1 MRCIN
6 CSERAVID
14 IRRHNSSF
22 CRPHFL
28 AYFDRQVETAIRRK
42 AMITPDGR
50 VLVAVS
56 GGKDS
61 LVLWDLLARM
71 GYRTAGLHIELGIG
85 EYSATSRETTVSFA
99 DARGLELIVVDL
111 SETYGMGVS
120 ELALHTGRAT
130 CSGCGLSK
138 RYVMNREA
146 AERGFDVVATGHNLD
161 DEAATLLGN
170 VLRWQTSYLAKQS
183 PVMEESLVAGSGSAN
198 LVKKIKPLYTLT
210 ERETAAYALLNRIDY
225 VVEECP
231 NALGATSLKYKEALA
246 RLELESP
253 GTKHNFLLQYVER
266 VQPALQ
272 QIPMDGH
279 ELRECVLCGQA
290 TTAEVCSFCRMWDR
304 ARTNAAEG
312 RSPRP
317 ARRRRRRPVS
327 PTPG

>member
-28 AYFDRQVETAIRRK
+28 AYFDRQVDTAIRRK
-42 AMITPDGR
+42 AMLTPDDR

-61 LVLWDLLARM
+61 LVLWGLLARM

-99 DARGLELIVVDL
+99 DARSLELIIVDL
-111 SETYGMGVS
+111 SETYGMGVP
-120 ELALHTGRAT
+120 ELARLTGRAA

-170 VLRWQTSYLAKQS
+170 VLRWQTGYLAKQS
-183 PVMEESLVAGSGSAN
+183 PVMEESLVAGAGSAS

-210 ERETAAYALLNRIDY
+210 ESETAAYALLNGTDY
-225 VVEECP
+225 VVDECP

-266 VQPALQ
+266 VQPALEQ
-272 QIPMDGH
+272 TQMDGH
-279 ELRECVLCGQA
+279 ELRECVLCGQV
-290 TTAEVCSFCRMWDR
+290 TTTEVCSFCRMWDR

-317 ARRRRRRPVS
+317 ARRRPVS

>member
-22 CRPHFL
+22 CTPHFQ

-42 AMITPDGR
+42 AMIRPDDR

-85 EYSATSRETTVSFA
+85 EYSATSRETAVSFA

-111 SETYGMGVS
+111 SEAYGMGVS
-120 ELALHTGRAT
+120 ELAMHTGRAT

-146 AERGFDVVATGHNLD
+146 AERGFDIVATGHNLD

-170 VLRWQTSYLAKQS
+170 VLRWQTSYLAKQA
-183 PVMEESLVAGSGSAN
+183 PVMQESLVAGSNSAN

-253 GTKHNFLLQYVER
+253 GTKHNFLLQYIER
-266 VQPALQ
+266 IQPAFEQ
-272 QIPMDGH
+272 TQMDGH

-304 ARTNAAEG
+304 ARSNAAEG

-317 ARRRRRRPVS
+317 ARRRRRPVS

>member
-22 CRPHFL
+22 CRPHFQ

-42 AMITPDGR
+42 AMIAPDDR

-71 GYRTAGLHIELGIG
+71 GYRTAGLHIELGIDK
-85 EYSATSRETTVSFA
+85 YSATSRETAASFA
-99 DARGLELIVVDL
+99 DARSLELLVVDL

-138 RYVMNREA
+138 RYIMNREA

-231 NALGATSLKYKEALA
+231 NALGATSLKYKEALS

-253 GTKHNFLLQYVER
+253 GTKHNFLLQYIER
-266 VQPALQ
+266 IQPALEQ
-272 QIPMDGH
+272 TQMDGH

-317 ARRRRRRPVS
+317 ARRRRRPVS